1 MKIYNWRPFLERWSA
16 DWADSPG
23 ARGRDSA
30 DEEILRTRWLGFEPV
45 SEERVV
51 ALEERLGRRLPPTYR
66 SFLAT
71 TDGWRPAGTSIDLLG
86 TAEGAHWHGGSGMRE
101 EYESQLGENPSEEE
115 VLLAGMWDR
124 ALQLSVDSDMIDVLL
139 DPGEVNA
146 DGEWAVYVYRG
157 WSGEFPDRYESFMDV
172 MQHLFRDFHRNI
184 ENGGAAVNETAREL
198 DAAVEEARLACLAGA
213 DVDEQLELLTDAAAH
228 GRGAAAELERQV
240 RSMLG
245 EQRESGQEY
254 EAPGAFGRAVTA
266 AREQARWGET
276 EAAWQTVAAAVPDWE
291 PGGAGEIAPVRLLSD
306 PVLGPVITPERG
318 RYILETPRAGHGG
331 AERAEETSPGTAA
344 TSARDGLDW
353 LAGSEQYAGG
363 YRFVCVHGV
372 TPQELA
378 TRTGHGPL
386 LPPCDE
392 GEIRR
397 IQFRGDDKQ
406 VARVGA
412 GGGGWSFAFET
423 VTDRYAPGRVEGPAD
438 EASAGTRSVVVWAE
452 RGNASGRTPGTF
464 HFSYA
469 REGQRVYGFTVRG
482 GKTEQWGP
490 LPDSLDP
497 EVLLPGAG
505 VPELD
510 VDDEFEALA
519 AIAEEFG
526 LSLPSFAIQHG
537 RLHAVESRE
546 WIRPPGPGEPYA
558 TLGRNR

>member
-23 ARGRDSA
+23 ARGRDGV
-30 DEEILRTRWLGFEPV
+30 DEEILRARWLGFEPV
-45 SEERVV
+45 SEERIT
-51 ALEERLGRRLPPTYR
+51 ALEERLGTRLPPTYR

-71 TDGWRPAGTSIDLLG
+71 TDGWRPSGTAVYLLG
-86 TAEGAHWHGGSGMRE
+86 TAEGVHWHRGKEMRE
-101 EYESQLGENPSEEE
+101 LYESDLTENSPEEDI
-115 VLLAGMWDR
+115 LRAGMWDR
-124 ALQLSVDSDMIDVLL
+124 ALQLSLDSDMTDVLL
-139 DPGEVNA
+139 DPGDVNA

-157 WSGEFPDRYESFMDV
+157 WSGEFPARYESFMDV
-172 MQHLFRDFHRNI
+172 MQYLFRNFHQSV
-184 ENGGAAVNETAREL
+184 EDGGTAVNETAREL

-228 GRGAAAELERQV
+228 GRGAAAALERQV
-240 RSMLG
+240 RTMLG
-245 EQRESGQEY
+245 EGRESGPEY

-318 RYILETPRAGHGG
+318 RYILETPRAGYGSG
-331 AERAEETSPGTAA
+331 EDRPAAVAPGTAA
-344 TSARDGLDW
+344 TSAVDGLDW
-353 LAGSEQYAGG
+353 LAGSDQFGRG
-363 YRFVCVHGV
+363 YRFVCVHGIS
-372 TPQELA
+372 PQELA
-378 TRTGHGPL
+378 GRIGRGPL

-392 GEIRR
+392 RDIQRIR
-397 IQFRGDDKQ
+397 FSGDSTR

-423 VTDRYAPGRVEGPAD
+423 MVGAYQPGRVEGPAD
-438 EASAGTRSVVVWAE
+438 EASMGTRSVVVWAE
-452 RGNASGRTPGTF
+452 RGDASGAF

-469 REGQRVYGFTVRG
+469 RDGRRVHGFAVHG
-482 GKTEQWGP
+482 GKTERWGP
-490 LPDSLDP
+490 LPDTLDP
-497 EVLLPGAG
+497 GVLLPGAG
-505 VPELD
+505 APELD

-519 AIAEEFG
+519 AIADEFG

-537 RLHAVESRE
+537 RLHAVESRD
-546 WIRPPGPGEPYA
+546 WIRPPGPGEAYA
-558 TLGRNR
+558 TFGWTG